1 MEQQRDIASLESAAT
16 PCGHPQRIAVLG
28 GLVAIFL
35 LGSLLRFSGLGDR
48 GLWGDELW
56 TADGC
61 SEPTLVAMVDNFS
74 RHHQLPISLS
84 FFATRFSLE
93 LGAHSPSRDL
103 WLRLPTALAGILGI
117 ALTFALGRILL
128 GTREA
133 MFAAFLLAISAF
145 HVRHSQIARYYGIYM
160 ALTTLAMYLF
170 WKAWTTKRWPWWVGF
185 TLASIAGNYTHFFAA
200 FVPFV
205 CALFAAT
212 VSAGRVASAVR
223 GKDGGRIL
231 RGELRSLTPVA
242 LSGMAILTA
251 WVPVVPMVLT
261 FWSSPVGAG
270 AGGEASITLSPGLLV
285 TLGSHFADEY
295 RFGLATAV
303 LLSLFLVGFGSLVRW
318 KRQVAWFALLLF
330 VVPLLILS
338 AIQPRHNFGGKYVIF
353 MLPAFFLVVA
363 EGIESL
369 HHAITHP
376 ARLRRLRQTAI
387 LPGLVLLGLSLVSY
401 SSLHKWYSV
410 PMEDWRGAAAY
421 LQTHAQAGD
430 VVVCDGQL
438 LGAGGDYARTRI
450 GLSLYLD
457 TEALPVRLVRERQ
470 AADALPQAADQPQR
484 VWGVIWHKQ
493 PLKRLA
499 TGSVLVKQFEQ
510 VTILRTATPTPQSM
524 EEELREVL
532 VALFSMQ
539 PLVEAK
545 ADLLLALQ
553 ELYACD
559 AEQYPLSTVEGTPG
573 EVEAALEACARASA
587 PPLGGS
593 GSAQDRYERG
603 QELAQAGQWG
613 AASAELAQAIA
624 LAPGEG
630 TYHLAYGWSLFRASA
645 SVELARAE
653 LNRAAEQIPDSP
665 WPHLYLAEIALAE
678 GEPDGALHSAQQ
690 AVELKPGLFSG
701 WVLQGRALRRV
712 GRLQEAELSLRH
724 AIELAP
730 DKPAPYAEM
739 GRLLEQQKRLDEAV
753 QAYEQ
758 AVELSPD
765 NAAYYLN
772 LAAAYRAWE
781 HLPQAIA
788 AYRRALELDPGNPAA
803 EKALRALSP

>member
-1 MEQQRDIASLESAAT
+1 MEQQCNTASLGSAAALRVLPKRT
-16 PCGHPQRIAVLG
+16 IVLG
-28 GLVAIFL
+28 RLVAILL
-35 LGSLLRFSGLGDR
+35 LGSSLRFSGLGDR

-61 SEPTLVAMVDNFS
+61 SEPTLAAMVDNFS

-84 FFATRFSLE
+84 FFAARFSLE
-93 LGAHSPSRDL
+93 LGADSPSRDL

-185 TLASIAGNYTHFFAA
+185 TLASIAGNYTHFLAA

-205 CALFAAT
+205 CALFAVT
-212 VSAGRVASAVR
+212 VSACRVASAAR

-231 RGELRSLTPVA
+231 RGELRSLMPVA
-242 LSGMAILTA
+242 LSGMAILAA
-251 WVPVVPMVLT
+251 WVPIVPMVLT

-270 AGGEASITLSPGLLV
+270 AGSEASITLSPGLFV
-285 TLGSHFADEY
+285 TLVSHFADEY

-303 LLSLFLVGFGSLVRW
+303 LLSIFLVGFGSLARW

-330 VVPLLILS
+330 LVPLLILC
-338 AIQPRHNFGGKYVIF
+338 AIQPGHNFGGKYVIF

-363 EGIESL
+363 EGIASL
-369 HHAITHP
+369 HRTITHP

-387 LPGLVLLGLSLVSY
+387 LPGFVLLGLSLVSY
-401 SSLHKWYSV
+401 SSLHKWYSL

-457 TEALPVRLVRERQ
+457 TEALQVRLVRERQ
-470 AADALPQAADQPQR
+470 AADVLPQAADRPQR

-499 TGSVLVKQFEQ
+499 TDSVLVKQFEQ
-510 VTILRTATPTPQSM
+510 VTILRTATPAPQSM
-524 EEELREVL
+524 REELREIL
-532 VALFSMQ
+532 VTLLSMQ
-539 PLVEAK
+539 PLAEAK

-559 AEQYPLSTVEGTPG
+559 AEQYPPGAVEGTPA
-573 EVEAALEACARASA
+573 ELEAALEACARASGV
-587 PPLGGS
+587 PPGGS
-593 GSAQDRYERG
+593 RSAQDYYDRG

-613 AASAELAQAIA
+613 AASAELAQAVA
-624 LAPGEG
+624 LAPEQG
-630 TYHLAYGWSLFRASA
+630 TYHLAYGWSLFRTSA

-653 LNRAAEQIPDSP
+653 LNRAAERIPDSP

-678 GEPDGALHSAQQ
+678 GEPDGALRSAQQ
-690 AVELKPGLFSG
+690 AVELKPDLFSG
-701 WVLQGRALRRV
+701 WALQGQALRRM
-712 GRLQEAELSLRH
+712 GRLQEAEQSLQH

-730 DKPAPYAEM
+730 DKPAPHAEM
-739 GRLLEQQKRLDEAV
+739 GCLLEQQKRLDEAV
-753 QAYEQ
+753 QAYER
-758 AVELSPD
+758 AVELAPG
-765 NAAYYLN
+765 NAAYCLY

-788 AYRRALELDPGNPAA
+788 AYQRALELDPGNPVA
-803 EKALRALSP
+803 EKALQALSP